1 MAHFNRNMYVLPY
14 TYKIEI
20 EYVTVTYIV
29 KILQTHCHCFRE
41 KIGKRSR

>member
-1 MAHFNRNMYVLPY
+1 MAHFNGNMYVLNY

-20 EYVTVTYIV
+20 EYVTATYIV
-29 KILQTHCHCFRE
+29 KILQTNCFRE